1 MRSRLRLFLPLL
13 LTLSLGILL
22 WLGLGS
28 NPYSQD
34 EATLGRTLP
43 VWQSDNLLDG
53 SRIQTASLKGEPFV
67 LNVWAS
73 WCVNC
78 RAEHP
83 LLSELAG
90 TVPLYGLNYRDK
102 GDAARAWLIQ
112 AGNPYRAV
120 LADPDGKLAL
130 ELGVYGTP
138 ETYLFAGD
146 GTLLTR
152 HTGLLTR
159 EIWQRQ
165 FAPLLDQARTD
176 AQMKAATTAPAIA
189 PSIALSIAISALET
203 QP

>member
-13 LTLSLGILL
+13 LTLVLGALL
-22 WLGLGS
+22 WLGLGN

-43 VWQSDNLLDG
+43 AWQSDNLLDG

-112 AGNPYRAV
+112 AGNTYRAV

-138 ETYLFAGD
+138 ETYLFDAD
-146 GTLLTR
+146 GALLAR

-159 EIWQRQ
+159 EVWQRQ
-165 FAPLLDQARTD
+165 FAPLLNKARTD
-176 AQMKAATTAPAIA
+176 AQMKATTTAPAIA
-189 PSIALSIAISALET
+189 PSIAISARET

>member
-22 WLGLGS
+22 WLGLGN

-43 VWQSDNLLDG
+43 AWQSDNLLDG
-53 SRIQTASLKGEPFV
+53 RPIQTASLKGEPFV

-73 WCVNC
+73 WCPNC
-78 RAEHP
+78 RAEHS
-83 LLSELAG
+83 LLGELASA
-90 TVPLYGLNYRDK
+90 VPLYGLNYRDK
-102 GDAARAWLIQ
+102 GDPARAWLTE

-120 LADPDGKLAL
+120 LADPDGRLAL

-165 FAPLLDQARTD
+165 FAPLLAKARSN
-176 AQMKAATTAPAIA
+176 TA
-189 PSIALSIAISALET
+189 S
-203 QP
+203 QPEVEKEVEREVERQVRESKP

>member
-22 WLGLGS
+22 WLGLGN

-34 EATLGRTLP
+34 EATLGRPLP
-43 VWQSDNLLDG
+43 AWQSDNLLDG
-53 SRIQTASLKGEPFV
+53 SPIQTASLKGEPFV

-73 WCVNC
+73 WCANC

-83 LLSELAG
+83 LLSELAA
-90 TVPLYGLNYRDK
+90 TMPLYGLNYRDK
-102 GDAARAWLIQ
+102 RDAARAWLIQ

-138 ETYLFAGD
+138 ETYLFDAD
-146 GTLLTR
+146 GALLAR
-152 HTGLLTR
+152 HTGELTKG
-159 EIWQRQ
+159 IWQRL
-165 FAPLLDQARTD
+165 FAPLLDKARAD
-176 AQMKAATTAPAIA
+176 AQIKAATTAPAIA
-189 PSIALSIAISALET
+189 PSIAQSMATSARET

>member
-22 WLGLGS
+22 WLGLGN

-43 VWQSDNLLDG
+43 AWQSDNLLDG
-53 SRIQTASLKGEPFV
+53 SPTQTASLKGEPFV

-73 WCVNC
+73 WCINC

-176 AQMKAATTAPAIA
+176 AQMKTATTAPAIA
-189 PSIALSIAISALET
+189 PSIATSARET

>member
-1 MRSRLRLFLPLL
+1 MRSRLRLFVPLL
-13 LTLSLGILL
+13 LTLGLGALL
-22 WLGLGS
+22 WLGLGN

-53 SRIQTASLKGEPFV
+53 SPIQTASLKGEPFV

-73 WCVNC
+73 WCPNC

-83 LLSELAG
+83 LLGELASA
-90 TVPLYGLNYRDK
+90 VPLYGLNYRDK
-102 GDAARAWLIQ
+102 EDAARAWLIQ

-120 LADPDGKLAL
+120 LTDTEGKLAL

-138 ETYLFAGD
+138 ETYLFASD

-152 HTGLLTR
+152 HTGLLTQK
-159 EIWQRQ
+159 IWQRQ
-165 FAPLLDQARTD
+165 FAPLLDQARAD
-176 AQMKAATTAPAIA
+176 AQIKAATTASAIA
-189 PSIALSIAISALET
+189 PSIATSARET

>member
-1 MRSRLRLFLPLL
+1 MRSRLRLFIPLL
-13 LTLSLGILL
+13 LTLSLGALL
-22 WLGLGS
+22 WLGLGN

-43 VWQSDNLLDG
+43 AWQSDNLLGG
-53 SRIQTASLKGEPFV
+53 SPIQTASLKGEPFV

-73 WCVNC
+73 WCTNC

-83 LLSELAG
+83 LLSELAA

-120 LADPDGKLAL
+120 LADPNGKLAL
-130 ELGVYGTP
+130 ELGIYGTP
-138 ETYLFAGD
+138 ETYLFDAD
-146 GTLLTR
+146 STLLAR
-152 HTGLLTR
+152 HTGELTN
-159 EIWQRQ
+159 EIWLLQ
-165 FAPLLDQARTD
+165 FAPLLDKARAD
-176 AQMKAATTAPAIA
+176 GQMKATRAAPAIT
-189 PSIALSIAISALET
+189 PSIATSARET

>member
-13 LTLSLGILL
+13 LTLGLGTLL
-22 WLGLGS
+22 WLGLGN

-43 VWQSDNLLDG
+43 AWQSDNLLDE
-53 SRIQTASLKGEPFV
+53 SPILTASLKGEPFV

-138 ETYLFAGD
+138 ETYLFAAD
-146 GTLLTR
+146 GALLAR

-165 FAPLLDQARTD
+165 FAPLLAQARAD
-176 AQMKAATTAPAIA
+176 VLAR
-189 PSIALSIAISALET
+189 ET
-203 QP
+203 RP

>member
-1 MRSRLRLFLPLL
+1 MNVRLRLFVPLV
-13 LTLSLGILL
+13 LTMGLGALL
-22 WLGLGS
+22 WLGLGN

-43 VWQSDNLLDG
+43 AWQSDNLLG
-53 SRIQTASLKGEPFV
+53 GNPIQTANLKGESFV

-73 WCVNC
+73 WCTNC

-83 LLSELAG
+83 LLSELASA
-90 TVPLYGLNYRDK
+90 VPLYGLNYRDK
-102 GDAARAWLIQ
+102 GDAARTWLIQ
-112 AGNPYRAV
+112 AGNTYRAV

-138 ETYLFAGD
+138 ETYLFDAD
-146 GTLLTR
+146 GALLTR

-165 FAPLLDQARTD
+165 FAPLLDQARAD

-189 PSIALSIAISALET
+189 PSIATSARET

>member
-1 MRSRLRLFLPLL
+1 MSSRLRLFLPLL
-13 LTLSLGILL
+13 LTLSLGALL
-22 WLGLGS
+22 WLGLGN

-43 VWQSDNLLDG
+43 AWQSDNLLGG
-53 SRIQTASLKGEPFV
+53 SQIQTTSLKGEPFV

-102 GDAARAWLIQ
+102 REAARAWLIQ

-138 ETYLFAGD
+138 ETYLFDAD
-146 GTLLTR
+146 GALLTR

-176 AQMKAATTAPAIA
+176 AQIKAATTAHAIA
-189 PSIALSIAISALET
+189 PSIATSARET

>member
-1 MRSRLRLFLPLL
+1 MRSRLRLFLPLI
-13 LTLSLGILL
+13 LT
-22 WLGLGS
+22 LGLGALLLLGLGN

-43 VWQSDNLLDG
+43 AWQSENLLGGAAID
-53 SRIQTASLKGEPFV
+53 TASLKGEPFV

-73 WCVNC
+73 WCPNC

-83 LLSELAG
+83 LLGELAS

-102 GDAARAWLIQ
+102 GDAARAWLME

-138 ETYLFAGD
+138 ETYLFDAD

-152 HTGLLTR
+152 HTGLLTQ

-165 FAPLLDQARTD
+165 FVPLLDKARAD
-176 AQMKAATTAPAIA
+176 AQIKAASTV
-189 PSIALSIAISALET
+189 PSTRET
-203 QP
+203 QS

>member
-1 MRSRLRLFLPLL
+1 MNARLRLFVPLV
-13 LTLSLGILL
+13 LT
-22 WLGLGS
+22 LGLGVLLLLGLGN

-53 SRIQTASLKGEPFV
+53 SPIQTASLKGEPFV
-67 LNVWAS
+67 LNIWAS
-73 WCVNC
+73 WCPNC

-83 LLSELAG
+83 LLKELASA
-90 TVPLYGLNYRDK
+90 VPLYGLNYRDK
-102 GDAARAWLIQ
+102 GDTARAWLTE
-112 AGNPYRAV
+112 AGNPYRTV
-120 LADPDGKLAL
+120 LADPDGRLAL

-165 FAPLLDQARTD
+165 FAPLLAKAR
-176 AQMKAATTAPAIA
+176 
-189 PSIALSIAISALET
+189 SNSAS
-203 QP
+203 QPDVEREVEESKP

>member
-1 MRSRLRLFLPLL
+1 MRSRLRLFVPLL
-13 LTLSLGILL
+13 LTLGLGALL
-22 WLGLGS
+22 WLGLGN

-43 VWQSDNLLDG
+43 AWQSDNLLGG
-53 SRIQTASLKGEPFV
+53 SRLQTASLKGEPFV

-73 WCVNC
+73 WCTNC

-102 GDAARAWLIQ
+102 RDAARAWLIQ
-112 AGNPYRAV
+112 AGNPYRAI

-138 ETYLFAGD
+138 ETYLFDAD
-146 GTLLTR
+146 GALLTR
-152 HTGLLTR
+152 HTGELTN

-165 FAPLLDQARTD
+165 FAPLLDQARAD
-176 AQMKAATTAPAIA
+176 AQLKAATTAPAIA
-189 PSIALSIAISALET
+189 PSIATSARET

>member
-1 MRSRLRLFLPLL
+1 MRSRLRLFLPLI
-13 LTLSLGILL
+13 LT
-22 WLGLGS
+22 LGLGALLLLGLGN

-43 VWQSDNLLDG
+43 TWQSENLLGGAAID
-53 SRIQTASLKGEPFV
+53 TASLKGEPFV

-73 WCVNC
+73 WCPNC

-83 LLSELAG
+83 LLGELARA
-90 TVPLYGLNYRDK
+90 VPLYGLNYRDK
-102 GDAARAWLIQ
+102 RDAARAWLME

-138 ETYLFAGD
+138 ETYLFDAD

-152 HTGLLTR
+152 HTGLLTLK
-159 EIWQRQ
+159 IWQRQ
-165 FAPLLDQARTD
+165 FVPLLDQARAN
-176 AQMKAATTAPAIA
+176 AQIKAATTV
-189 PSIALSIAISALET
+189 PSTRET
-203 QP
+203 QS

>member
-13 LTLSLGILL
+13 LTLGLGALL
-22 WLGLGS
+22 WLGLGN

-43 VWQSDNLLDG
+43 AWQSDNLLGG
-53 SRIQTASLKGEPFV
+53 SQIQTTSLKGEPFV

-102 GDAARAWLIQ
+102 REAARAWLIQ

-138 ETYLFAGD
+138 ETYLFDAD
-146 GTLLTR
+146 GALLTR
-152 HTGLLTR
+152 HTGLLTQ

-176 AQMKAATTAPAIA
+176 AQIKAATTAHAIA
-189 PSIALSIAISALET
+189 PSIATSARET

>member
-22 WLGLGS
+22 WLSLGN

-43 VWQSDNLLDG
+43 AWQSDNLLDG
-53 SRIQTASLKGEPFV
+53 SQIQTTSLKGEPFV

-73 WCVNC
+73 WCANC

-102 GDAARAWLIQ
+102 RDAARAWLIQ

-138 ETYLFAGD
+138 ETYLFDAD
-146 GTLLTR
+146 GTLLAR
-152 HTGLLTR
+152 HTGELTKG
-159 EIWQRQ
+159 IWQRQ

-189 PSIALSIAISALET
+189 PSIALSIATSARET

>member
-13 LTLSLGILL
+13 LTLSLGALL
-22 WLGLGS
+22 WLGLGN

-176 AQMKAATTAPAIA
+176 AQMKTATTAPAIA
-189 PSIALSIAISALET
+189 PSIATSARET

>member
-13 LTLSLGILL
+13 LTLGLGTQL
-22 WLGLGS
+22 WLGLGN

-43 VWQSDNLLDG
+43 AWQSDNLLDG
-53 SRIQTASLKGEPFV
+53 RPIQTTSLKGEPFV

-73 WCVNC
+73 WCTNC

-83 LLSELAG
+83 LLSELVA

-102 GDAARAWLIQ
+102 GDAARAWLTE

-120 LADPDGKLAL
+120 LADSDGKLAL

-138 ETYLFAGD
+138 ETYLFDANGA
-146 GTLLTR
+146 LLTR
-152 HTGLLTR
+152 HTGLLTW

-165 FAPLLDQARTD
+165 FAPQLAKARSN
-176 AQMKAATTAPAIA
+176 IA
-189 PSIALSIAISALET
+189 GQPELER
-203 QP
+203 QEQESKP

>member
-1 MRSRLRLFLPLL
+1 MRSRLRLFVPLL
-13 LTLSLGILL
+13 LTLGLGALL
-22 WLGLGS
+22 WLGLGN

-53 SRIQTASLKGEPFV
+53 SPIQTASLKGEPFV
-67 LNVWAS
+67 LNIWAS
-73 WCVNC
+73 WCPNC

-83 LLSELAG
+83 LLKELASA
-90 TVPLYGLNYRDK
+90 VPLYGLNYRDK
-102 GDAARAWLIQ
+102 GDAARAWLIP

-138 ETYLFAGD
+138 ETYLFDANGA
-146 GTLLTR
+146 LLTR

-165 FAPLLDQARTD
+165 FAPLLAKARSN
-176 AQMKAATTAPAIA
+176 TA
-189 PSIALSIAISALET
+189 S
-203 QP
+203 QPDVEREVEESKP

>member
-1 MRSRLRLFLPLL
+1 MNARLRLFVPLV
-13 LTLSLGILL
+13 LTLGLGALL
-22 WLGLGS
+22 WLGLGN

-34 EATLGRTLP
+34 EAVAGRPLP
-43 VWQSDNLLDG
+43 DWQSDELFG
-53 SRIQTASLKGEPFV
+53 GAPIHTAALKGEPFV

-73 WCVNC
+73 WCPNC

-138 ETYLFAGD
+138 ETYLFDAD
-146 GTLLTR
+146 GALLTR

-165 FAPLLDQARTD
+165 FAPCSTKRELTR
-176 AQMKAATTAPAIA
+176 K
-189 PSIALSIAISALET
+189 
-203 QP
+203 

>member
-1 MRSRLRLFLPLL
+1 MSPRLRLFLPLIV
-13 LTLSLGILL
+13 TLGLGALL
-22 WLGLGS
+22 WLGLG
-28 NPYSQD
+28 NDPYRQD
-34 EATLGRTLP
+34 EAVAGRTLP
-43 VWQSDNLLDG
+43 AWQSENLLDG
-53 SRIQTASLKGEPFV
+53 RIIDTAELKGEPFV

-73 WCVNC
+73 WCPSC

-83 LLSELAG
+83 LLNDLAG
-90 TVPLYGLNYRDK
+90 AVPLYGLNYRDK
-102 GDAARAWLIQ
+102 GDAARMWLAQ
-112 AGNPYRAV
+112 AGNPYNAV

-138 ETYLFAGD
+138 ETYLFAAD

-165 FAPLLDQARTD
+165 FAPLLARARALPTP
-176 AQMKAATTAPAIA
+176 QMKG
-189 PSIALSIAISALET
+189 

>member
-13 LTLSLGILL
+13 LTLSLGVLL
-22 WLGLGS
+22 WLGLGN

-43 VWQSDNLLDG
+43 AWQSDNLLDG
-53 SRIQTASLKGEPFV
+53 SPIQTASLKGEPFV

-73 WCVNC
+73 WCPNC

-83 LLSELAG
+83 LLGELASA
-90 TVPLYGLNYRDK
+90 VPLYGLNYRDK

-138 ETYLFAGD
+138 ETYLFDANGA
-146 GTLLTR
+146 LLTR

-165 FAPLLDQARTD
+165 FAPLLAKARSN
-176 AQMKAATTAPAIA
+176 IA
-189 PSIALSIAISALET
+189 GQPELER
-203 QP
+203 QVQESKP

>member
-1 MRSRLRLFLPLL
+1 MRSRLRFFLPLL
-13 LTLSLGILL
+13 LTLGLGTLL
-22 WLGLGS
+22 WLGLDN

-53 SRIQTASLKGEPFV
+53 GLIDTAALKGEPFV

-73 WCVNC
+73 WCANC

-120 LADPDGKLAL
+120 LADPDGRLAL

-138 ETYLFAGD
+138 ETYLFDAD
-146 GTLLTR
+146 GTLLAR
-152 HTGLLTR
+152 HTGELTN

-165 FAPLLDQARTD
+165 FAPLLDQAARAD
-176 AQMKAATTAPAIA
+176 AQLKAATTAPAIA
-189 PSIALSIAISALET
+189 PSIATSARET

>member
-13 LTLSLGILL
+13 LTLGLGALL
-22 WLGLGS
+22 WLGLGN

-43 VWQSDNLLDG
+43 AWQSDNLLDG
-53 SRIQTASLKGEPFV
+53 SPIQTASLKGEPFV

-73 WCVNC
+73 WCPNC

-83 LLSELAG
+83 LLGELASA
-90 TVPLYGLNYRDK
+90 VPLYGLNYRDK
-102 GDAARAWLIQ
+102 GNAAHTWLIQ

-138 ETYLFAGD
+138 ETYLFDANGA
-146 GTLLTR
+146 LLTR

-165 FAPLLDQARTD
+165 FAPLLDKARTD

-189 PSIALSIAISALET
+189 PSIATSARET

>member
-13 LTLSLGILL
+13 LTLGLGALL
-22 WLGLGS
+22 LLGLGN

-43 VWQSDNLLDG
+43 AWQSENLLGGAAID
-53 SRIQTASLKGEPFV
+53 TASLKGEPFV

-73 WCVNC
+73 WCPNC

-83 LLSELAG
+83 LLGELARA
-90 TVPLYGLNYRDK
+90 VPLYGLNYRDK
-102 GDAARAWLIQ
+102 GDAARAWLME

-138 ETYLFAGD
+138 ETYLFDAD

-152 HTGLLTR
+152 HTGLLTLD
-159 EIWQRQ
+159 IWQRQ
-165 FAPLLDQARTD
+165 FVPLLDKARAN
-176 AQMKAATTAPAIA
+176 AQIKAATTV
-189 PSIALSIAISALET
+189 PSTRET
-203 QP
+203 QS

>member
-13 LTLSLGILL
+13 VTLGLGSLL
-22 WLGLGS
+22 WLGLGN

-43 VWQSDNLLDG
+43 AWQSDNLLDG
-53 SRIQTASLKGEPFV
+53 SQIQTASLKGEPFV

-73 WCVNC
+73 WCANC

-83 LLSELAG
+83 LLGELAS
-90 TVPLYGLNYRDK
+90 TVPLYGLNYRDE

-152 HTGLLTR
+152 HTGLLTQK
-159 EIWQRQ
+159 IWQRQ
-165 FAPLLDQARTD
+165 FAPLLDKARAD
-176 AQMKAATTAPAIA
+176 GQIKAATTAPAIA
-189 PSIALSIAISALET
+189 TSARET

>member
-1 MRSRLRLFLPLL
+1 MRSRLRLFLPLI
-13 LTLSLGILL
+13 LT
-22 WLGLGS
+22 LGLGALLLLGLGN

-43 VWQSDNLLDG
+43 AWQSENLLGGAAID
-53 SRIQTASLKGEPFV
+53 TASLKGEPFV

-73 WCVNC
+73 WCPNC

-83 LLSELAG
+83 LLGELAS

-102 GDAARAWLIQ
+102 GDAARAWLME

-138 ETYLFAGD
+138 ETYLFDAD

-152 HTGLLTR
+152 HTGLLTLD
-159 EIWQRQ
+159 IWQRQ
-165 FAPLLDQARTD
+165 FVPLLDKARAN
-176 AQMKAATTAPAIA
+176 AQIKAAGPA
-189 PSIALSIAISALET
+189 PSTRET
-203 QP
+203 QS

>member
-1 MRSRLRLFLPLL
+1 MNARLRLFVPLV
-13 LTLSLGILL
+13 LTLGLGVLL
-22 WLGLGS
+22 WLGLGN

-43 VWQSDNLLDG
+43 AWQSDNLLDG
-53 SRIQTASLKGEPFV
+53 SPIQTASLKGEPFV

-73 WCVNC
+73 WCANC

-102 GDAARAWLIQ
+102 GDTARAWLTE

-120 LADPDGKLAL
+120 LADPAGKLAL

-138 ETYLFAGD
+138 ETYLFDAD
-146 GTLLTR
+146 GALLAR
-152 HTGLLTR
+152 HTGELTKG
-159 EIWQRQ
+159 IWLRQ
-165 FAPLLDQARTD
+165 FAPLLDKARTD

-189 PSIALSIAISALET
+189 PSIATSARET

>member
-22 WLGLGS
+22 WLGLGN
-28 NPYSQD
+28 NPYSKD

-43 VWQSDNLLDG
+43 AWQSDNLLGG
-53 SRIQTASLKGEPFV
+53 SQIQTTSLKGEPFV

-102 GDAARAWLIQ
+102 GNAARAWLIQ

-138 ETYLFAGD
+138 ETYLFDAD
-146 GTLLTR
+146 GALLAR
-152 HTGLLTR
+152 HTGELTKG
-159 EIWQRQ
+159 IWQRQ
-165 FAPLLDQARTD
+165 FAPLLDQARAD
-176 AQMKAATTAPAIA
+176 AQMKTATTAHAIA
-189 PSIALSIAISALET
+189 PSIATSARET

>member
-13 LTLSLGILL
+13 LTLVLGALL
-22 WLGLGS
+22 WLGLGN

-53 SRIQTASLKGEPFV
+53 RPIQTASLKGEPFV

-73 WCVNC
+73 WCTNC

-83 LLSELAG
+83 LLSELAA

-102 GDAARAWLIQ
+102 GDAARAWLVQ

-138 ETYLFAGD
+138 ETYLFDAD
-146 GTLLTR
+146 GALLAR
-152 HTGLLTR
+152 HTGELTKG
-159 EIWQRQ
+159 IWQRQ

-176 AQMKAATTAPAIA
+176 AQMKAATTAHAIA
-189 PSIALSIAISALET
+189 PSIATSARET